1 MGRQADDDSVQSA
14 AGYDFVDGA
23 KGDRLSIAGGNL
35 VSEGSAQEVLIGAGE
50 YQSFLLSGEVH
61 HGFDLFLAGA
71 GLTLLYQPLLYQPLT
86 WLRLASIILSGS
98 APAGCWGVSLYPGF
112 PADRRRGSF

>member
-14 AGYDFVDGA
+14 TGYDFVDGA

-71 GLTLLYQPLLYQPLT
+71 GLTLLYQPLT